1 MTKGGP
7 EEPPRTLH
15 FPAAYSTSASCRF
28 QRRRAQPFFSFFSSF
43 AAHAD
48 MTANAAMTQAG

>member
-15 FPAAYSTSASCRF
+15 LPAAYSTSGSSNF
-28 QRRRAQPFFSFFSSF
+28 QRQPDQPLFPFFGSF
-43 AAHAD
+43 AAVAD
-48 MTANAAMTQAG
+48 MMAKAAMTQAG